1 MKEIEILV
9 ELYDNIEDVKEKFK
23 QFNYEGLKRT
33 IDEYY
38 YDPKRDD
45 LKPDK
50 DNQLSHCLRLR
61 TKNNDYS
68 ITYKDDV
75 FDNGKWLYSNEY
87 ETKIENIDMLREIF
101 NKLGLVK
108 FIEIDNEKETYT
120 YNDYEIVIENVK
132 DLGLF
137 MEVEYCTNDN
147 IDIKQVKNQIQ
158 DFIDGLD
165 LKVSKEY
172 LSPWSSITSCKSATI
187 VESSSFICIA
197 K

>member
-1 MKEIEILV
+1 MKEIEVLV
-9 ELYDNIEDVKEKFK
+9 EVYDSIDKVKDIFNKFDYK
-23 QFNYEGLKRT
+23 GNKVT

-38 YDPKRDD
+38 YDPMRDT

-61 TKNNDYS
+61 QKNNEYS

-87 ETKIENIDMLREIF
+87 ETKVESIEMIKEIF
-101 NKLGLVK
+101 NRLGLIK
-108 FIEIDNEKETYT
+108 FIEINNLKETYV

-137 MEVEYCTNDN
+137 LEVEYCTND
-147 IDIKQVKNQIQ
+147 DVDVKEIKKEIQ
-158 DFIDGLD
+158 SFIDNLGIN
-165 LKVSKEY
+165 VSSELNMGKPEMY
-172 LSPWSSITSCKSATI
+172 MKKHNITL
-187 VESSSFICIA
+187 
-197 K
+197 